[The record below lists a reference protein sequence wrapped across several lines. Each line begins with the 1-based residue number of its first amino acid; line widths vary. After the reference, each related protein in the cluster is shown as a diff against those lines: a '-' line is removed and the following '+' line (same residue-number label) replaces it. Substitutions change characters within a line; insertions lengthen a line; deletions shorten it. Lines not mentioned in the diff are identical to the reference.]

1 MLPLAPYQWRI
12 RAGRHFRPRF
22 ESTVVTSSRLNWWGL
37 PGRDFSL
44 AHFSA
49 APGVDARYSRMGAK
63 LTLRYARAEELEH
76 DFESNLRKGRAFV
89 PGASGLPQR
98 APCTLHIEHPAGGAA
113 LDLQAEAVWTSENP
127 DALGVG
133 LELVNFNAEARD
145 SLRAFVASAAEPPR
159 AVSGTRPRQLP
170 LEDLAAATEEE
181 APESELTPI
190 ERNLHDR
197 VRSLSLADRDTLAR
211 QGNMPERVALERRYG
226 GSLWEALLQNPA
238 ITTREVCRM
247 AKSGNLPTGLVT
259 LIVSNAGWL
268 ADPGIR
274 NALLQN
280 PRVSGLHLERL
291 LRSMSQNDLAHL
303 SENSGVRLQV
313 RQSAKRLIRR

>member
-1 MLPLAPYQWRI
+1 VYL
-12 RAGRHFRPRF
+12 
-22 ESTVVTSSRLNWWGL
+22 
-37 PGRDFSL
+37 D
-44 AHFSA
+44 A
-49 APGVDARYSRMGAK
+49 APQVDARYSRMGAT
-63 LTLRYARAEELEH
+63 LTLRYAGAEELEQ

-98 APCTLHIEHPAGGAA
+98 ARCTLHIEHPAGGGT
-113 LDLQAEAVWTSENP
+113 LDLQAEAVWISENP

-145 SLRAFVASAAEPPR
+145 SLRAFVVSSTEPR
-159 AVSGTRPRQLP
+159 AFSGTRRRQLP
-170 LEDLAAATEEE
+170 EHMATAAEEG
-181 APESELTPI
+181 APESELTTV

-197 VRSLSLADRDTLAR
+197 VRSLSLADRDTMAR
-211 QGNMPERVALERRYG
+211 KGNMPERVALERCYG
-226 GSLWEALLQNPA
+226 GSVWEALLQNPA

-247 AKSGNLPTGLVT
+247 AKSGNLPTNLVN
-259 LIVSNAGWL
+259 LMVSNAGWL

-280 PRVSGLHLERL
+280 PRVMGLHLERV
-291 LRSMSQNDLAHL
+291 LRSLSQNDLSHL

-313 RQSAKRLIRR
+313 RQAAKRLIRR

>member
-1 MLPLAPYQWRI
+1 
-12 RAGRHFRPRF
+12 
-22 ESTVVTSSRLNWWGL
+22 
-37 PGRDFSL
+37 
-44 AHFSA
+44 
-49 APGVDARYSRMGAK
+49 MGAK
-63 LTLRYARAEELEH
+63 LTLRYAGAEELEQ

-98 APCTLHIEHPAGGAA
+98 APCTLHIEHPAGGASM
-113 LDLQAEAVWTSENP
+113 DLQAEAVWISENP

-133 LELVNFNAEARD
+133 LELVNFDAEARD
-145 SLRAFVASAAEPPR
+145 SLRAFVASATEPPR
-159 AVSGTRPRQLP
+159 AHSGTRPRQLP
-170 LEDLAAATEEE
+170 LEELAAAIEEE
-181 APESELTPI
+181 AAASELTPV

-197 VRSLSLADRDTLAR
+197 VRSLSLADRDTMAR
-211 QGNMPERVALERRYG
+211 KGSMPERMALERCFG
-226 GSLWEALLQNPA
+226 GSVWEGLLQNPA

-247 AKSGNLPTGLVT
+247 AKSGNLPTNLVT

-280 PRVSGLHLERL
+280 PRVGGLHLERV

-303 SENSGVRLQV
+303 SENSAVRMQV
-313 RQSAKRLIRR
+313 RQAAKRLIRR

>member
-1 MLPLAPYQWRI
+1 
-12 RAGRHFRPRF
+12 
-22 ESTVVTSSRLNWWGL
+22 
-37 PGRDFSL
+37 
-44 AHFSA
+44 
-49 APGVDARYSRMGAK
+49 MGAE
-63 LTLRYARAEELEH
+63 LTLRYAGAEELEQ

-98 APCTLHIEHPAGGAA
+98 APCTLHIEHPDGSST
-113 LDLQAEAVWTSENP
+113 LDLPAEAVWISENP

-133 LELVNFNAEARD
+133 LELLNFTAEARD
-145 SLRAFVASAAEPPR
+145 SLRAFVASASEPPR
-159 AVSGTRPRQLP
+159 ARSGTRPRQLP
-170 LEDLAAATEEE
+170 PSTEEASANAAPTVRPPGDLSFDPAALDSYEE
-181 APESELTPI
+181 APASELTPV

-197 VRSLSLADRDTLAR
+197 VRSLSLADRDAMAR

-226 GSLWEALLQNPA
+226 GSVWEALLQNPA

-247 AKSGNLPTGLVT
+247 AKSGNLATSLLS

-280 PRVSGLHLERL
+280 PRVGGLQLERV
-291 LRSMSQNDLAHL
+291 LRGLSQNDLAHV
-303 SENSGVRLQV
+303 SENTGVRMQV
-313 RQSAKRLIRR
+313 RQAAKRLIRR